1 MNETDDLRAALAK
14 ETNRRQF
21 AEARLA
27 RCRRQLAEAYKTI
40 ETLTQL
46 AASKPG
52 LIEVGVIAPA
62 ALLGTLGSDDEPPR
76 NDAVAATAR

>member
-1 MNETDDLRAALAK
+1 MNGTEDLRAALAK
-14 ETNRRQF
+14 ETNRREF
-21 AEARLA
+21 VEARLA
-27 RCRRQLAEAYKTI
+27 RCQRQLAEAHKTI
-40 ETLTQL
+40 KTLTQL

-76 NDAVAATAR
+76 SGTAAAAVR

>member
-1 MNETDDLRAALAK
+1 
-14 ETNRRQF
+14 
-21 AEARLA
+21 
-27 RCRRQLAEAYKTI
+27 LAEAYKTI